1 MLGLLVLITNNCGQ
15 HLEVF
20 VEVFNYKM
28 LFYSTYL
35 LCFLYRL
42 ILGYEGKMLA
52 SVIMYGNI

>member
-1 MLGLLVLITNNCGQ
+1 MLGLLVLITNNRGQ

-20 VEVFNYKM
+20 VEIFNYIM

-42 ILGYEGKMLA
+42 ILGYKGKMLA